1 MSDEL
6 DYFEVFTAKGKCYEC
21 KACCNLKYCM
31 QGKLNID
38 WLRRIGSDNETVRPR
53 KSYNIRVRRQPKT
66 GPRFKLSLAAG

>member
-21 KACCNLKYCM
+21 KACCNLKYCT

-38 WLRRIGSDNETVRPR
+38 WLKRVVADGKMQIR
-53 KSYNIRVRRQPKT
+53 KSHNIRVRRQPKV